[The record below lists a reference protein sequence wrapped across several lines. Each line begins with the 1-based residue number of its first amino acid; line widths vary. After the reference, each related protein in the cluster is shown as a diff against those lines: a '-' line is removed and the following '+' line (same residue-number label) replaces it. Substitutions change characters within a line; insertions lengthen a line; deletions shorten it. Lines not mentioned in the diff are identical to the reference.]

1 MKEKELIYR
10 DEVDYLGVVKVQSE
24 NLWGAVTERGRKMY
38 AVTDETVDMEIVRA
52 VAMIKKAAAIANEKL
67 GVLSTEKRD
76 RISLAVDQIL
86 TGKFDDNFPLSV
98 YQTGSGTATNMNVN
112 EVIKNIN
119 NLGLIGDDSV
129 SLHPNDD
136 VNKSQSTN
144 CVFPTAINVAV
155 ILNLKKGLIP
165 ALENLVTTLDRKIEE
180 FDGVIKI
187 GRTHLEDATPILIS
201 DEFRAYRDTFMRD
214 IEKIKEQI
222 EYLSHVPLGGTAVG
236 TGLNTPPGYDKLAV
250 EALGEIAGVD
260 LIPMENKFMGLSM
273 KNDIATAY
281 GAIASLAMNLF
292 KFLNDIRLMQ
302 SGPRA
307 GFSEIIIP
315 ANEPGSSIMPGKVNP
330 TQIEMLT
337 QIALRVY
344 GANATILF
352 ASGQGNFELNVYM
365 PLIAN
370 QFIKT
375 ARELANGIESFNE
388 NCLKGIKLNGEK
400 IEKYLEQSLMLVTA
414 LNPHIG
420 YINSA
425 KIAKN
430 AYEKGITLKQSALE
444 LELLTEE
451 KFDIIVDPTK
461 MV

>member
-1 MKEKELIYR
+1 
-10 DEVDYLGVVKVQSE
+10 
-24 NLWGAVTERGRKMY
+24 
-38 AVTDETVDMEIVRA
+38 
-52 VAMIKKAAAIANEKL
+52 
-67 GVLSTEKRD
+67 
-76 RISLAVDQIL
+76 
-86 TGKFDDNFPLSV
+86 
-98 YQTGSGTATNMNVN
+98 
-112 EVIKNIN
+112 
-119 NLGLIGDDSV
+119 
-129 SLHPNDD
+129 
-136 VNKSQSTN
+136 
-144 CVFPTAINVAV
+144 
-155 ILNLKKGLIP
+155 
-165 ALENLVTTLDRKIEE
+165 
-180 FDGVIKI
+180 
-187 GRTHLEDATPILIS
+187 
-201 DEFRAYRDTFMRD
+201 
-214 IEKIKEQI
+214 
-222 EYLSHVPLGGTAVG
+222 
-236 TGLNTPPGYDKLAV
+236 
-250 EALGEIAGVD
+250 
-260 LIPMENKFMGLSM
+260 MGLSM
-273 KNDIATAY
+273 KNDIVTAY

-388 NCLKGIKLNGEK
+388 NCLKGIKLNREK
-400 IEKYLEQSLMLVTA
+400 IEKYLEESLMLVTA

-451 KFDIIVDPTK
+451 EFDIIVDPTK